1 MKKTK
6 EKKIYIKPP
15 ILLCLF
21 FCLIYVFIYQFDGV
35 NVKHALAATFSVYN
49 HVTNDTF
56 QYNGNT
62 VSYNVDGTLLSDAP
76 PGLILAN
83 GAAVGPYNEIFKKKL
98 GASTTYY
105 EGKTSFVLSYG
116 PKTIKMTLGSTE
128 AYVNGVKCYMNN
140 APFLYS
146 FDGSSEK
153 HVYVPTRFVAETFG
167 FDYIWDEN
175 TSTASIIRTDVIYD
189 GSEKV
194 KYSEIKPTF
203 VLNGIAVGSDTFT
216 GYILDNNVFF
226 PAEECFKDTKLAS
239 YAYAEG
245 SGLILFKKGDTL
257 VRLVLD
263 SPVAYINDVPHL
275 MDTVPRLITPQDSM
289 SGRVYVPAEFVAKAL
304 GYQAQYQENIGVLTV
319 DGTISS
325 PENVPAKPQIPADTP
340 MPDSSS
346 YRESLFSLTVHEQII
361 THFNSLG
368 YQVPSVIS
376 AYSCVNSDALYL
388 NGARSNQIKITDKED
403 LLEIVVSGH
412 YNPFKGKVTYTPEAS
427 FLNYC
432 YFSDSDTFKIIV
444 LKSKDLHYY
453 TYSVPGGC
461 VIHFTDIDEMY
472 RDYLLFDGSSGSE
485 TDSDITDVFAG
496 VDLSDY
502 LPKAVFTRDHFVIRL
517 PEGINASAITD
528 EDEYLKN
535 RFTISVPGNHMSFFS
550 EQDTYNSIDTLQN
563 ITFSYKVANN
573 TTVITFNTTKI
584 QGYEYVTAD
593 GFLAVKVAEPK
604 EIYDKIIVLDAGHG
618 GIDPGTLRGN
628 VYEKTVNFN
637 VINTYAKDYFKSSD
651 IKVYFTRTTDT
662 KIALQT
668 RADFAAKV
676 NADLFISF
684 HVNAHSNSSV
694 NGTSVY
700 YSTSNNALTSTG
712 LRSSILA
719 SAVLNRLTAAWGTAN
734 KGVLTDKFVVIH
746 NNTVPAV
753 LVECGFITNNKDFEK
768 IKDTAYQK
776 KAAKAIYE
784 TVSEIFE
791 KYPTNR

>member
-1 MKKTK
+1 MKRTKDNLTYKIKTVFHFVLFCVA
-6 EKKIYIKPP
+6 YIFVSLTGGMNLK
-15 ILLCLF
+15 
-21 FCLIYVFIYQFDGV
+21 Y
-35 NVKHALAATFSVYN
+35 ASAASLSVYN

-56 QYNGNT
+56 QYTGNT
-62 VSYNVDGTLLSDAP
+62 VMYNVDGKLLSDAP
-76 PGLILAN
+76 PGLILSN
-83 GAAVGPYNEIFKKKL
+83 GAAVGPYNEIFKKTLK
-98 GASTTYY
+98 ASTTYY

-167 FDYIWDEN
+167 FDYIWDES
-175 TSTASIIRTDVIYD
+175 TSTASIIRSDVIYD

-194 KYSEIKPTF
+194 KYSDKKPTF
-203 VLNGIAVGSDTFT
+203 VLNGITVESETFP
-216 GYILDNNVFF
+216 GYILDGKVFF
-226 PAEECFKDTKLAS
+226 PAEECFKNTKLAS
-239 YAYAEG
+239 YTYAEG

-289 SGRVYVPAEFVAKAL
+289 NGRVYVPAEFVAKAL
-304 GYQAQYQENIGVLTV
+304 GYQVQYQENTGVFAVTGV
-319 DGTISS
+319 ISS
-325 PENVPAKPQIPADTP
+325 PENVPSKPQAPSDLSE
-340 MPDSSS
+340 PDASS
-346 YRESLFSLTVHEQII
+346 YNECLFSLTVHEQIVS
-361 THFNSLG
+361 HFNSLG

-376 AYSCVNSDALYL
+376 AYSCNNSDALFL
-388 NGARSNQIKITDKED
+388 SGTRSNQVKITDKED

-432 YFSDSDTFKIIV
+432 YFSDSDEFKIIV

-453 TYSVPGGC
+453 TYSGSDGC

-472 RDYLLFDGSSGSE
+472 RDYLSFGKSSD
-485 TDSDITDVFAG
+485 TVPDSDMTDVFAG
-496 VDLSDY
+496 VDLTDF
-502 LPKAVFTRDHFVIRL
+502 LPEAVFSRDHFVIPL
-517 PEGINASAITD
+517 PKGIDISAITD

-550 EQDTYNSIDTLQN
+550 EQDTYDSIDTLQN
-563 ITFSYKVANN
+563 VTFSYKVANN

-593 GFLAVKVAEPK
+593 GFLAVKIADPK

-618 GIDPGTLRGN
+618 GIDPGTLRGS

-637 VINTYAKDYFKSSD
+637 VINTYAKEYFKNSD

-684 HVNAHSNSSV
+684 HVNAHSYSSV

-700 YSTSNNALTSTG
+700 YSTSNNAVTSTG

-719 SAVLNRLTAAWGTAN
+719 STVLNRLVSAWGTTN

-768 IKDTAYQK
+768 IKDSAYQK
-776 KAAKAIYE
+776 KAAKAIFDAV
-784 TVSEIFE
+784 TEIFD